1 MTIALPELAAITA
14 FLQARDSQTSS
25 RNIEAWCEARD
36 VESADVLF
44 YAASMTRSCL
54 ATISASGEEPDA
66 DQVEAAIGAA
76 IVTALQTGIDAER
89 RRRDESELP
98 V

>member
-1 MTIALPELAAITA
+1 MTIALPELARITA
-14 FLQARDSQTSS
+14 FLQARDSQTTS
-25 RNIEAWCEARD
+25 RNIDAWCEARD

-54 ATISASGEEPDA
+54 ATIAAGGEQFDA
-66 DQVEAAIGAA
+66 AQVEAAIAAA

-89 RRRDESELP
+89 RRRDERELP